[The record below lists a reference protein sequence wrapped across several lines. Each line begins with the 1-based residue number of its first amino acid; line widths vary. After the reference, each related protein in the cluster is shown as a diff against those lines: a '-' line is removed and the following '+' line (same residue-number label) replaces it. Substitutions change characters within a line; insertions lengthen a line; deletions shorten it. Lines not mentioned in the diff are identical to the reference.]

1 MGHRG
6 LACTAVLCVAALL
19 LTACSD
25 SGGDGPQASRPPKS
39 PAPSG
44 SQAGGRPDPA
54 PDSTFTPDPDRVP
67 HTRADALRLARKVA
81 ASPDQYG
88 PGYTKRSPYES
99 DPAQWAVL
107 DEKCVWQRERLP
119 KDVLA
124 SITTYSELPAAEGKG
139 PVRVSSVVTVHR
151 EVDGADWEMAR
162 TLEEALRCPDQE
174 LRAGEWIRGLFSE
187 GMALG
192 QGTNSYA
199 DDSISENG
207 EYHSEQLGGPYP
219 YNWSQARIGQ
229 VTIASVIKGGKGHTE
244 QELNQAVEQGFSAMV
259 VRAEL
264 ELGGDK

>member
-6 LACTAVLCVAALL
+6 LGRTTSLCVAALL
-19 LTACSD
+19 LTACSG
-25 SGGDGPQASRPPKS
+25 SGGDGPRAPEPPNS

-44 SQAGGRPDPA
+44 SRTGGPSEPA
-54 PDSTFTPDPDRVP
+54 PDSPFTPDPDRVP
-67 HTRADALRLARKVA
+67 HTAADALRLARKVA

-88 PGYTKRSPYES
+88 PGYTKSSPYES

-107 DEKCVWQRERLP
+107 DATCVWQRERLP
-119 KDVLA
+119 KNVLA
-124 SITTYSELPAAEGKG
+124 SITTYGELPAADGRG

-174 LRAGEWIRGLFSE
+174 LRAGEWIKGLFSE

-192 QGTNSYA
+192 QGTNAYA

-207 EYHSEQLGGPYP
+207 EYHSERLGGPYP
-219 YNWSQARIGQ
+219 YNWSQARIGP
-229 VTIASVIKGGKGHTE
+229 VTVASVIKGGKGHTE